1 LAWGLLTKQSDGPQ
15 GPGIDWLLQA
25 ELTGGSE
32 MQGQDTQKTDNVV
45 SLFSNREKAKEAS
58 ASESAT
64 SELPEDPEAFKD
76 VMSKNAKNKERLE
89 KERANANKSVLRSY
103 RIKH

>member
-1 LAWGLLTKQSDGPQ
+1 
-15 GPGIDWLLQA
+15 
-25 ELTGGSE
+25 

-45 SLFSNREKAKEAS
+45 SLFSSREKAKETSPSQSTAS
-58 ASESAT
+58 ASPADAE
-64 SELPEDPEAFKD
+64 EFKD

-89 KERANANKSVLRSY
+89 KERASANKSVLRSY

>member
-1 LAWGLLTKQSDGPQ
+1 
-15 GPGIDWLLQA
+15 
-25 ELTGGSE
+25 

-45 SLFSNREKAKEAS
+45 SLFANRDKAKEAS
-58 ASESAT
+58 ASASSTGGA
-64 SELPEDPEAFKD
+64 PEEAKGFED

-89 KERANANKSVLRSY
+89 KERASANKSVLRSY